1 MAVPVP
7 SWAANPGLLTSV
19 VFLVLCLTV
28 SGYTCVRML
37 PLSYL
42 RCGSA
47 GPFVGAAVQAGRI
60 SATIGSNAFCY
71 WKTTL
76 YVSRF
81 PTRRKSRSGLAVA
94 KPPPQGPPLKGILF
108 SPVKMGQWGER

>member
-1 MAVPVP
+1 
-7 SWAANPGLLTSV
+7 
-19 VFLVLCLTV
+19 
-28 SGYTCVRML
+28 ML